1 MGGIVMLSVLR
12 SILVLAVLG
21 LGAASAQQ
29 ALSIATG
36 GTGGVYYP
44 VGGGYAQI
52 IDQFVDGYTAA
63 VEVTNASVENVG
75 LISRGDSDIALVLAD
90 TALAAFAGTGR
101 FGPGGELPRL
111 GNLRAIT
118 IAYTNAVHII
128 TIEGSGIES
137 LADLRGKR
145 VSVGAPGSGTE
156 ISAQTILA
164 ANGITYADFD
174 VQRLSVNETADA
186 LRDGAIDAGFWSGG
200 VPTGGVLSLAETR
213 QIRLVPITAE
223 EAANVIAADPTFIT
237 YTFPAGAYRGLAET
251 TSVGTP
257 NLIVVSAEMDE
268 ELAYQFTKNLFEHIR
283 VVRAIHPSANETVPE
298 TAVDS
303 PIPLHP
309 GAIRALEELGI
320 AVPDRL
326 RAD

>member
-1 MGGIVMLSVLR
+1 MALALRTVL
-12 SILVLAVLG
+12 LAATLG
-21 LGAASAQQ
+21 LGLASAQQ

-90 TALAAFAGTGR
+90 TALAAYEGTGR

-111 GNLRAIT
+111 ANLRAIT
-118 IAYTNAVHII
+118 IAYANAVHII
-128 TIEGSGIES
+128 TLEGSGINS
-137 LADLRGKR
+137 LADLRGRR

-156 ISAQTILA
+156 LSAQTILN
-164 ANGITYADFD
+164 ANGITYDD
-174 VQRLSVNETADA
+174 IQVERLSANETADA

-200 VPTGGVLSLAETR
+200 VPTGAVLSLAETR
-213 QIRLVPITAE
+213 QIRLVPLTADE
-223 EAANVIAADPTFIT
+223 VASVIAADATFIP
-237 YTFPAGAYRGLAET
+237 YTFAAGSYRGLADT
-251 TSVGTP
+251 AGVGTP
-257 NLIVVSAEMDE
+257 NLIVVAAEMDE
-268 ELAYQFTKNLFEHIR
+268 ELAYQFTRNLFEHINI
-283 VVRAIHPSANETVPE
+283 VRNIHPSANETVPE
-298 TAVDS
+298 TAVNS

-320 AVPDRL
+320 AVPDQL
-326 RAD
+326 RVD